1 MTDHETRAAVDA
13 LIHRLRNRD
22 PGTDDEPFALEY
34 VTALRSRGW
43 RPTEA
48 RVQPAWKLPTGHGV
62 DPTEDYRAARRELDE
77 RLAGGGDAA

>member
-22 PGTDDEPFALEY
+22 PDTDDEPFALEY

-48 RVQPAWKLPTGHGV
+48 RVQPAWKHPHRPRGRPDGGLPGRTAGPG
-62 DPTEDYRAARRELDE
+62 RAAGRR
-77 RLAGGGDAA
+77 R